1 MTTTELNWAKLGS
14 MVMSEPTTLLTFA
27 AAGPEPVEV
36 CFEPVGT
43 TFELVDE
50 QSVSLQL
57 PLSVVSEVKVVVW
70 PNGVGV
76 WVPYPGDY
84 TILDP
89 DGRELD
95 RL

>member
-1 MTTTELNWAKLGS
+1 
-14 MVMSEPTTLLTFA
+14 MVDSESSTRLVFKA
-27 AAGPEPVEV
+27 APEESAEI

-43 TFELVDE
+43 TFQLISG
-50 QSVSLQL
+50 QSVALQL
-57 PLSVVSEVKVVVW
+57 PLSAVASVEVVVW

-84 TILDP
+84 VILDGE
-89 DGRELD
+89 GRELD